1 MEERPLKE
9 LILPKKQNNF
19 SATFKALCR
28 NRPALIGLVLVILL
42 LAFAYIGPLFFPM
55 QDALK
60 LGGQRLQP
68 PGRDH
73 WFGTD
78 SLGRDLFA
86 RIVNGAGV
94 TLTMGLLPV
103 AASML
108 IGMLLGAMAAYF
120 GGLFDNIIM
129 RICDILACIPG
140 ILLSI
145 TLVAVLGVGLNNVLI
160 AVTITSISG
169 RIRYVRSVVL
179 QIVGQDYIEVARSC
193 GTGTPGIIFKHIIPN
208 AVGPLLLSATSSI
221 AGMIMLG
228 AGLSFL
234 GLGLEPP
241 YPEWGSMLMDARDHL
256 ITSPHMFYF
265 PGALLVISMLAFNML
280 GDGLRDVLDP
290 KLKR

>member
-1 MEERPLKE
+1 M
-9 LILPKKQNNF
+9 
-19 SATFKALCR
+19 
-28 NRPALIGLVLVILL
+28 LVILL

-108 IGMLLGAMAAYF
+108 VGMLFGAMAAYF
-120 GGLFDNIIM
+120 GGLFDNVVM

-193 GTGTPGIIFKHIIPN
+193 GTRTPGIIFKHIIPN

-241 YPEWGSMLMDARDHL
+241 YPEWGAMLMDARDHL
-256 ITSPHMFYF
+256 MTSPHMFYF
-265 PGALLVISMLAFNML
+265 PGALLVISMLAFNMF
-280 GDGLRDVLDP
+280 GDGLRDIFDP